1 MARFGAMTIS
11 YIVLVLSWLSRYPQ
25 TWDSLTA
32 AKMIVLHYQDLNTG
46 SSSPQRTPIPLQ
58 CLSHEDAA
66 RTLNAQSD
74 ILIIRNDSMCRPE
87 WLHVSTEMTLFGAV
101 GKWVVWCFKSRFCHS
116 LNSTSCHDLLLP
128 KFSLSIPPLS
138 HPPLRGYA
146 FLNSHEESWLSSQ
159 DHVGFPLSKVL
170 RRGESLLLKYVLKAL
185 SRPLF
190 GFGLAYVFTLD
201 WTRMDHTQGIA
212 ICVGL
217 NKRLATFVLW
227 FTNGWL

>member
-1 MARFGAMTIS
+1 
-11 YIVLVLSWLSRYPQ
+11 
-25 TWDSLTA
+25 
-32 AKMIVLHYQDLNTG
+32 
-46 SSSPQRTPIPLQ
+46 
-58 CLSHEDAA
+58 
-66 RTLNAQSD
+66 
-74 ILIIRNDSMCRPE
+74 
-87 WLHVSTEMTLFGAV
+87 MTLFGAV

-185 SRPLF
+185 SRPLLIWI
-190 GFGLAYVFTLD
+190 GLCLYPGLD
-201 WTRMDHTQGIA
+201 KDGPHSGYCYLRWIKQEAGH
-212 ICVGL
+212 ICSLVHE
-217 NKRLATFVLW
+217 RLALNAPAVSS
-227 FTNGWL
+227 GAEK